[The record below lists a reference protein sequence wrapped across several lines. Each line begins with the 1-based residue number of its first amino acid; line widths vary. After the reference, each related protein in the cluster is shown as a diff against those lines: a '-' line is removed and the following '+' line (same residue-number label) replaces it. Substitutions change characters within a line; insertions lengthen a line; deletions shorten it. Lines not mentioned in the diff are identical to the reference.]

1 MKNKFRIISI
11 LSFIFLLMPA
21 FSPIFSDSGENIKRK
36 IIVFKDG
43 ELKEEEKD
51 DLISSSGGVK
61 LKDLDLIKGKAVL
74 ISKEGENKLLKN
86 KEVLRVDDDII
97 IEALDKD
104 GGEISGGKG
113 KSSSNNTQPAQ
124 IIPWGIRRIGAPN
137 IWVSTTADVIKM
149 AIIDTGIELSH
160 PDLSLNIKGGYNA
173 IDSRKSANDDNGHG
187 THVAGVAAALNNSI
201 GVAGVGTNIDL
212 YAVKVLNRN
221 GSGFLSDIIE
231 GIDWAIQNKIQVI
244 NMSLG
249 TRSDIESF
257 HDAVIRAYNA
267 GVVIVAAAG
276 NDFGG
281 AVNFPA
287 AYPEAIAVS
296 ATDEFDNIAPFSSI
310 GPEVDFAA
318 PGVNIF
324 STYKGK
330 AYRTLNGT
338 SMASPHVAG
347 TAALVLSVTEKCD
360 TDLNGVC
367 SPLEVKQRM
376 ETAVLDLGI
385 LGFDN
390 LYGSGLISA
399 EKAVTQ

>member
-1 MKNKFRIISI
+1 MKNKFRVISI
-11 LSFIFLLMPA
+11 LSFIFLLMPS

-51 DLISSSGGVK
+51 DLINSSGGIK

-104 GGEISGGKG
+104 DGEISGGKG
-113 KSSSNNTQPAQ
+113 KPGSNSTQPTQ
-124 IIPWGIRRIGAPN
+124 IMPWGIQRIGAPN
-137 IWVSTTADVIKM
+137 IWASTTADTIKM

-173 IDSRKSANDDNGHG
+173 IDPRKSANDDNGHG
-187 THVAGVAAALNNSI
+187 THVAGITAALNNSI
-201 GVAGVGTNIDL
+201 GVVGAGYNTDL

-231 GIDWAIQNKIQVI
+231 GIDWAIQNKMQVI

-249 TRSDIESF
+249 TRSDIQSF
-257 HDAVIRAYNA
+257 HDAVIRANNA
-267 GVVIVAAAG
+267 GIVVVAAAG

-296 ATDEFDNIAPFSSI
+296 ATDSSDNIASFSSV

-318 PGVNIF
+318 PGASIF
-324 STYKGK
+324 STYRGQT
-330 AYRTLNGT
+330 YRTLSGT
-338 SMASPHVAG
+338 SMASPHAASV
-347 TAALVLSVTEKCD
+347 AALVLSMPEKCD
-360 TDLNGVC
+360 ADLNGVC

-376 ETAVLDLGI
+376 QVSATDLGI

-390 LYGSGLISA
+390 SYGSGLVNA
-399 EKAVTQ
+399 EKAIMQ